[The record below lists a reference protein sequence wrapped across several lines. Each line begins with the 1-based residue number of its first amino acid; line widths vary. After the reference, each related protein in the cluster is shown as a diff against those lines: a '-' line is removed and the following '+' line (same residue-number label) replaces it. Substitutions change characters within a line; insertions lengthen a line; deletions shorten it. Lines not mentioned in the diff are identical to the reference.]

1 MAYVSDRTSLLLL
14 SFSDFHNGSGPTFD
28 FKVSHI
34 RVSWEGQTF
43 RNRHLSKKKIRKK
56 ANDQDHNP
64 LSSFLAIRVAPK
76 IVPSSPLYRFHQVLL
91 NDFPFH
97 NINLLAT
104 YFIMPG
110 KDIIYSPATFWS
122 PGTHLNISC
131 KIASE
136 KFNLLH
142 PNAFH
147 VLQPL

>member
-28 FKVSHI
+28 FKVSN
-34 RVSWEGQTF
+34 TF
-43 RNRHLSKKKIRKK
+43 VPRGNAKLLETGIWAKQIRKK

-64 LSSFLAIRVAPK
+64 LSSFVAIRVAPK

-91 NDFPFH
+91 NHFPFH
-97 NINLLAT
+97 KINLLAA

-110 KDIIYSPATFWS
+110 KDIIYSSATFWS

-142 PNAFH
+142 RNAFH